1 MKYNVKYIYGRYEI
15 QNVST
20 DYSICTCYSSENA
33 SIVCEA
39 MNQLCDK
46 DIVKEKEGA

>member
-1 MKYNVKYIYGRYEI
+1 MRYDVKYMYGRYEI
-15 QNVST
+15 RDIAT
-20 DYSICTCYSSENA
+20 DNALCVCYSSENA